1 MGIWLSR
8 NLYRKDLELIDS
20 RFNSN
25 IVHNGSGVPATY
37 MHILKALKV
46 LIELM
51 VQKGGGRPVPLC
63 TDRTTLG
70 TSPPV

>member
-8 NLYRKDLELIDS
+8 NLCRKDLELIDS
-20 RFNSN
+20 RFNRN

-37 MHILKALKV
+37 VHILKALKV

-51 VQKGGGRPVPLC
+51 VQKGSGRPAPLC
-63 TDRTTLG
+63 TNGTTLG
-70 TSPPV
+70 TLPPI